1 MLNFRNYR
9 TRKLIYEPRAFS
21 ARKRWSSL
29 LFPRVTS
36 RRCCNPGNDVTPRV
50 ESRCTRASFGMDT
63 RVGWVCLGWDWEYV
77 IVLMVIDMN
86 ALIDLNNYLRLIC
99 VWYLVKCHFFHSLPN
114 YNSSVIKTNW
124 KLIYSL
130 HSCIRNY
137 YYYFD
142 FILVY
147 IFGRMDGYGIYQY
160 TFIIRESSSFVIWNS
175 AWPRLDVSTAHRRIK
190 KLNNSHLNCLQR
202 NYLSV
207 RNACNPPLL
216 TGNKKLQILFKQD
229 ETRKRRTILVHRV
242 TPGQEEEES
251 RIPWTRGSHA
261 NRACISTDLPVVYR
275 GFT

>member
-1 MLNFRNYR
+1 M
-9 TRKLIYEPRAFS
+9 
-21 ARKRWSSL
+21 
-29 LFPRVTS
+29 
-36 RRCCNPGNDVTPRV
+36 
-50 ESRCTRASFGMDT
+50 
-63 RVGWVCLGWDWEYV
+63 
-77 IVLMVIDMN
+77 
-86 ALIDLNNYLRLIC
+86 
-99 VWYLVKCHFFHSLPN
+99 
-114 YNSSVIKTNW
+114 IKTIF

-130 HSCIRNY
+130 HSCIRND

-142 FILVY
+142 FILEF

-175 AWPRLDVSTAHRRIK
+175 AWPRLDVSTAHRRFK

-229 ETRKRRTILVHRV
+229 ETRKHRTILVRRV
-242 TPGQEEEES
+242 TPGREEEES

-261 NRACISTDLPVVYR
+261 NGACISTDLPVVYR